1 VPTAVAEG
9 LKRRGVDAIS
19 ARDAGNLGL
28 TDEQQLIYASE
39 NELPLFTHDAD
50 FLQLAHHWAIA
61 GLSHWG
67 INYVHQQKL
76 SMGECIRRLKI
87 LSDLFDADDL
97 RNHIEF
103 L

>member
-1 VPTAVAEG
+1 VQTAVAEG
-9 LKRRGVDAIS
+9 LKRRGIDAIS

-50 FLQLAHHWAIA
+50 FLKLAHHWAIT
-61 GLSHWG
+61 GQNHWG
-67 INYVHQQKL
+67 IVYVHPQKL
-76 SMGECIRRLKI
+76 NVGECIRRLKI
-87 LSDLFDADDL
+87 LADLFDADDL